1 MGILHRD
8 CAPSL
13 GPVERPDPDDG
24 SREELAAFY
33 AECDTLCRSCRNDRC
48 PVEDRS
54 NVLSCCEY
62 KPTEAICPTPPNGL
76 MTTGPESSTIKT
88 S

>member
-1 MGILHRD
+1 MGICHREY
-8 CAPSL
+8 APSL

-33 AECDTLCRSCRNDRC
+33 AECDTLCRTCRNERC

-62 KPTEAICPTPPNGL
+62 LPTQEAKCLTPQSG
-76 MTTGPESSTIKT
+76 
-88 S
+88 